1 MAESSPSGNKTFC
14 LTCNDLLSLPDAS
27 PPAKRMKCDE
37 SSDVP
42 NEVSSVCQ
50 HCMNLL
56 NSDFQQ
62 TVVDKVADR
71 LAEEKY
77 VGLTSFQLCIQISPS
92 IFMQHVAARIYL
104 NQAATPVAEPV
115 ADEATPSSSV
125 VPYSDSFRKGIKD
138 NIKMTFIDAFI
149 ARLGLKARVESL
161 FQITIE
167 LKHTATENACE
178 KLLALKKKT
187 KKRRKDP
194 VTFAN
199 VLKAMEESSYEEL
212 QQLELLPNQTDYPE
226 CLVSVNL
233 VHDPI
238 FVAGRY
244 NKYSRKLSQT
254 PWIIDGVRRME
265 SSVQDMICDHLVNKI
280 RYDSVK
286 FSSSGREDVDVR
298 MLGSGRPFLLELV
311 NPRVLDLSSSDYE
324 SIEEQINSSTS
335 DIFVRG
341 LCKVASTSS
350 KILKDGE
357 ENKRKTYSALIYCRQ
372 PVTKERIESLNDICN
387 LKIAQKTPIRVL
399 HRRSLA
405 VRERS
410 IYSMKT
416 TLIDP
421 SHFKLDLVTEAGTYI
436 KEFVHSDFGRTSPS
450 LCSILNSDIDIKA
463 LDVTDLKLDW
473 PPCSK

>member
-1 MAESSPSGNKTFC
+1 MAESSPSGKKIFC
-14 LTCNDLLSLPDAS
+14 LTCDDLLSLPGAS

-37 SSDVP
+37 LSDVHK
-42 NEVSSVCQ
+42 EVPSSPSVCQ

-92 IFMQHVAARIYL
+92 IFMQHIATRIYL
-104 NQAATPVAEPV
+104 NQAATPVAE
-115 ADEATPSSSV
+115 EATPSSSV
-125 VPYSDSFRKGIKD
+125 VPYSDSFRKSIKD
-138 NIKMTFIDAFI
+138 NIKMPFIDAFI
-149 ARLGLKARVESL
+149 AKLGLNARVESS

-167 LKHTATENACE
+167 LKHTATEKACE
-178 KLLALKKKT
+178 RLIALKKKT
-187 KKRRKDP
+187 KKQRKDP

-199 VLKAMEESSYEEL
+199 VLKAMEESSYEDL
-212 QQLELLPNQTDYPE
+212 QQLDLLPNQTDYSE

-244 NKYSRKLSQT
+244 NKYSRTLSQT
-254 PWIIDGVRRME
+254 PWIIDGMKRME
-265 SSVQDMICDHLVNKI
+265 SSVQDLISDHLVKKI

-311 NPRVLDLSSSDYE
+311 NPRVVDICSSDYK

-372 PVTKERIESLNDICN
+372 PVTKERIESLNDMCN
-387 LKIAQKTPIRVL
+387 LKIAQKTPVRVL

-450 LCSILNSDIDIKA
+450 LCSILDSDIDIKA